1 MRTINFNYVITR
13 GGADYGKL
21 WPAMDSAP
29 SIKMSEAGAIKTS
42 LSGDF
47 LPTVFGFD
55 DLPNPTAE
63 INWMTDEIRPEI
75 VIDGTVYPLG
85 IFLPATVQESR
96 GQGGT
101 QLRSLHVEAY
111 DRCWLVKDHYTEST
125 TYFASGVNYIAA
137 IESLLTTAGIALISA
152 MPTAAT
158 LAEAREDWNI
168 GTSYLEIVNQL
179 LSEINYNPLWFDGEG
194 TAILEPASV
203 PEASSI
209 QHTIDLADPDVLVRP
224 GVQRRTDIYSS
235 PNVFICV
242 CSNADKSGP
251 MVARSENT
259 NPQSELAIQRRG
271 RRIAKV
277 VQVDNIA
284 DQTELQAYAD
294 RLRNESMI
302 TSETIQLTTGLLPG
316 YGVDDVVGLIDG
328 ENMSICIGRAWSMEL
343 RAGGNMKHALEKVVI
358 ALG

>member
-1 MRTINFNYVITR
+1 MRTIDFNFVITR

-21 WPAMDSAP
+21 WPALDSAP

-42 LSGDF
+42 FSGDF

-55 DLPNPTAE
+55 NKPNPAAAV
-63 INWMTDEIRPEI
+63 NWMTDEIRPEL
-75 VIDGTVYPLG
+75 VIDGTAYPLG
-85 IFLPATVQESR
+85 IFLPATVQESK

-111 DRCWLVKDHYTEST
+111 DRCWLVKDHYTEGT
-125 TYFASGVNYIAA
+125 TYFSSGVNYITA

-179 LSEINYNPLWFDGEG
+179 LSEINYNPLWFDGDG
-194 TAILEPASV
+194 MAILEPASV
-203 PEASSI
+203 PAASSI
-209 QHTIDLADPDVLVRP
+209 EHTLDLGDPSVLALPGIQRSTDV
-224 GVQRRTDIYSS
+224 YSA

-259 NPQSELAIQRRG
+259 NPQSALSIQRRG

-277 VQVDNIA
+277 TQVNNIA

-302 TSETIQLTTGLLPG
+302 TSETILLSTGLLPG
-316 YGVDDVVGLIDG
+316 FGVDDVVGLIDG
-328 ENMSICIGRAWSMEL
+328 ENMDLCIERGWNMEL
-343 RAGGNMKHALEKVVI
+343 RAGGRMQHTLEKVVI
-358 ALG
+358 QLG